1 MVFVFENRKKHQKT
15 HSLFFTFFFLLHLL
29 WASLQSFS
37 GDRDPKKP
45 KPTEK
50 EDQKKD
56 AAGTLFWAEF
66 WGNLWMFVGLHGV
79 SLSSLN
85 MFRVVLG
92 RFKIVF
98 SFECNWVL
106 FGKNELVY

>member
-1 MVFVFENRKKHQKT
+1 MEVCRFSWCLFLKTQKNRKT

-56 AAGTLFWAEF
+56 AAGTLF
-66 WGNLWMFVGLHGV
+66 
-79 SLSSLN
+79 
-85 MFRVVLG
+85 LG
-92 RFKIVF
+92 
-98 SFECNWVL
+98 
-106 FGKNELVY
+106 